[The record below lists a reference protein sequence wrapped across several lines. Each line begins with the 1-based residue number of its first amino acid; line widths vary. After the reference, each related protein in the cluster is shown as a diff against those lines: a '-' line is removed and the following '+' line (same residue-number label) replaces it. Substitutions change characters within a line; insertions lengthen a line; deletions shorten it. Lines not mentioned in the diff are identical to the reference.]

1 MQDNEIMNVES
12 GTVALLNKSEI
23 DMQIAT
29 AHRYPRSI
37 AKFRKEAMDMVTI
50 SEKVAEEC
58 VYALPRKEK
67 NKDTGAWEIKTIEGP
82 SARFAEVICS
92 AWGNSRA
99 GARVVSDVG
108 EFVTAQGVMHD
119 LERNVAITFEVQR
132 RITNSQG
139 QRYKSDMIGVTANA
153 ASSIA
158 LRNAILK
165 VIPKAFWADIYEG
178 ARQTIMGTYA
188 TLNNRRSDALAAFQ
202 KRGVS
207 AAMIFA
213 HFGVE
218 GVEDITL
225 EHLVTLRGLLTAI
238 KEGDTTPEQVF
249 SPEAGSGA
257 SAKPKVEMPKAR
269 ETATTAATAAGT
281 AASKADPD
289 TGELPA
295 GGQPAQSEK
304 AASPNAALATDGE
317 RKLIINRARSND
329 LDIQELIERAG
340 LGDMAA
346 DLAGL
351 TKDGFVA
358 LKDLLPKAV

>member
-1 MQDNEIMNVES
+1 MTQETESMSVDS

-29 AHRYPRSI
+29 AHRYPRSV

-50 SEKVAEEC
+50 SEAVAEEC

-132 RITNSQG
+132 RIVGSNG
-139 QRYKSDMIGVTANA
+139 QRYKPDMIGVTANA

-188 TLNNRRSDALAAFQ
+188 TLNNRRSDALAAFL

-207 AAMIFA
+207 GPMIFA
-213 HFGVE
+213 HFGVK

-238 KEGDTTPEQVF
+238 KDGDTTPEQIF
-249 SPEAGSGA
+249 SPESGSA
-257 SAKPKVEMPKAR
+257 SAKPKVDMPQAKA
-269 ETATTAATAAGT
+269 APAQPAKTAA
-281 AASKADPD
+281 ASADPA
-289 TGELPA
+289 TGETTPPPA
-295 GGQPAQSEK
+295 K
-304 AASPNAALATDGE
+304 AASTTGAMATEGE
-317 RKLIINRARSND
+317 RKLIITRAKNNH
-329 LDIQELIERAG
+329 LDIASLIEQAG
-340 LGDMAA
+340 LTGLPD
-346 DLAGL
+346 DLTGL

-358 LKDLLPKAV
+358 LKDLLPKAA